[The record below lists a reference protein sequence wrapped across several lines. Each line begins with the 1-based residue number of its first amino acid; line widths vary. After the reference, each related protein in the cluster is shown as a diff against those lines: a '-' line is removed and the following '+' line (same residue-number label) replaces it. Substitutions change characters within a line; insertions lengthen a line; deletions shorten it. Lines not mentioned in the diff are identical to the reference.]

1 MPFIGVQPASALLTS
16 ADIQDGQITTAK
28 IADTAITTAKITD
41 DAVTGAKI
49 ENSPTIANGIT
60 LADGDLTFAS
70 GHGLSFASTS
80 DTSASGSTTANELLD
95 DYEEGSWTPTLS
107 GGSFTIDAQR
117 GQYTK
122 IGRYVFCN
130 MLLEIGSTFDLT
142 HTTGYLIAGLPFVS
156 SNNSN
161 HPSGNG
167 IVHYFDN
174 ARSNHHAVNIRVDYG
189 QSQMYLS
196 GAVSADGATGLS
208 VNTAVLKADT
218 NIYGAFSYYTA
229 T

>member
-1 MPFIGVQPASALLTS
+1 MTRSKIRTSGAEGLTLS
-16 ADIQDGQITTAK
+16 ST
-28 IADTAITTAKITD
+28 
-41 DAVTGAKI
+41 
-49 ENSPTIANGIT
+49 SLTIANGLTMTDGDIAF
-60 LADGDLTFAS
+60 ADGHGLTFAAT
-70 GHGLSFASTS
+70 GA
-80 DTSASGSTTANELLD
+80 TSATGASTANEVMH

-107 GGSFTIDAQR
+107 GGTFTIDTQR

-130 MLLEIGSTFDLT
+130 LLLEIGDTFDLT

-156 SNNSN
+156 SSTST

-167 IVHYFDN
+167 IMHYFDN

-189 QSQMYLS
+189 QSQMYLT
-196 GAVSADGATGLS
+196 GAVAADGATGLS
-208 VNTAVLKADT
+208 VNSNVLKADT
-218 NIYGAFSYYTA
+218 NMYGAFSYYTA

>member
-1 MPFIGVQPASALLTS
+1 MTRSKISTSGAEGLTLS
-16 ADIQDGQITTAK
+16 ST
-28 IADTAITTAKITD
+28 
-41 DAVTGAKI
+41 
-49 ENSPTIANGIT
+49 SLTIANGLTMTDGDIAF
-60 LADGDLTFAS
+60 ADGHGLTFAAT
-70 GHGLSFASTS
+70 G
-80 DTSASGSTTANELLD
+80 DTSATGASTANEVMH

-107 GGSFTIDAQR
+107 GGTFTIDTQR

-130 MLLEIGSTFDLT
+130 LLLEIGDTFDLT

-156 SNNSN
+156 SSTST

-167 IVHYFDN
+167 IMHYFDN

-189 QSQMYLS
+189 QSQMYLT
-196 GAVSADGATGLS
+196 GAVAADGATGLS
-208 VNTAVLKADT
+208 VNSNVLKADT
-218 NIYGAFSYYTA
+218 NMYGAFSYYTA